1 MAESDSDDEDVALA
15 LLLLLDDEL
24 EAAKRPR
31 LSLAC
36 LPSFPKLES
45 DWARIYRNGD
55 SRSFVKLMMLDR
67 PSFGKLLAPFS
78 KLFASYGTDGRR
90 LKRKRIRA
98 AARMG
103 SRKMTADGCLGL
115 TLMWLASTC
124 QIKFLGI
131 LFGLLEDRAAKYL
144 QLGKKLLRKVSVI
157 SIDYSSLF

>member
-1 MAESDSDDEDVALA
+1 MAESDSDDEDAALA

-55 SRSFVKLMMLDR
+55 SRSFVKLMMIDR
-67 PSFGKLLAPFS
+67 PSFDKLLAPFS
-78 KLFASYGTDGRR
+78 KLFSAYGTDGRR
-90 LKRKRIRA
+90 LKRKRIRS

-103 SRKMTADGCLGL
+103 SRKMTPDGCLGL

-131 LFGLLEDRAAKYL
+131 LFGLLDDRAAKYL
-144 QLGKKLLRKVSVI
+144 QLGKKLLRKVRCM
-157 SIDYSSLF
+157 